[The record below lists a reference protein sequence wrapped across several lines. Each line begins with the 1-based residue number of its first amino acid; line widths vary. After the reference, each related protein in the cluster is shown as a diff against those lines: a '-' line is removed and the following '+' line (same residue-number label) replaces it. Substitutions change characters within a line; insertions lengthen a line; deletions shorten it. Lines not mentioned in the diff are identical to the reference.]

1 MKKIISLICI
11 LALAVTVFAS
21 CGGSAGTEEDTTVYS
36 ETFVPVEEG
45 SASALYLASGSSKKE
60 TNRKEYIDMIVEAY
74 NSITQV
80 ESYVS
85 DEKSEWSFVLICGE
99 SGGSI
104 YKFTCVGENKIDVS
118 VTLSNETPA
127 RYLVT
132 NPELYKVFKDEVLAV
147 KEVSKTVKVSIS
159 LGEGTPDGEGV
170 AREAEVVLGETTVTV
185 KGDELNL
192 PTMADAV
199 LAALESKDITSDY
212 TVNEAS
218 VIVTSINGYK
228 DDVQAEGSEVTLLMW
243 TYTLNG
249 EAVNRGEIQGTAV
262 SDGDVITVTYALKTI
277 STDEN

>member
-11 LALAVTVFAS
+11 LALAVTVLAS

-118 VTLSNETPA
+118 VTLSNETHA

-159 LGEGTPDGEGV
+159 LGEGTPDGDGV
-170 AREAEVVLGETTVTV
+170 AREAEVLLGEATVTV
-185 KGDELNL
+185 TGDEVTP
-192 PTMADAV
+192 PTAADAIIT
-199 LAALESKDITSDY
+199 ALESNEITSDY
-212 TVNEAS
+212 KVNKKAGT
-218 VIVTSINGYK
+218 VTSINGYEYK
-228 DDVQAEGSEVTLLMW
+228 VDDGD
-243 TYTLNG
+243 
-249 EAVNRGEIQGTAV
+249 
-262 SDGDVITVTYALKTI
+262 SDGSIR
-277 STDEN
+277 STARRFSVKILILTL